1 MAPPPHIA
9 WLVDTGQRI
18 KTTESAKVEV
28 WELRHVNDAA
38 ILSEWAKHFRN
49 HYCADDMLDGLIDG
63 TGLTRAEFLNQ
74 RKFPSMQAPGPSIRA
89 GDFAEILISDF
100 IEFTQG
106 YWCPRE
112 RFAIKWIPNESIKG
126 SDVIG
131 FRFATKKGFSEKDEM
146 FVLEA
151 KADMTGSN
159 ENRLQIAV
167 NDSTKDPVRHAVSLS
182 ALKQR
187 YLEQGRN
194 YDADAIKRF
203 QNPTDSPFK
212 FRSGAVLV
220 CSEDAFDPEVIKT
233 TVCAAHSNRA
243 NLTLIVVKGDA
254 LMALVHALYERA
266 ANEA

>member
-1 MAPPPHIA
+1 MAAPPHIA
-9 WLVDTGQRI
+9 WLVDTGERI
-18 KTTESAKVEV
+18 KTTESATVEI
-28 WELRHVNDAA
+28 WELRHVDDAA
-38 ILSEWAKHFRN
+38 ILSTWAKHFRN
-49 HYCADDMLDGLIDG
+49 HYCADDMLDALIEG
-63 TGLTRAEFLNQ
+63 TGLTRTQFLNQ
-74 RKFPSMQAPGPSIRA
+74 WKFPSMQAPGPSIRA
-89 GDFAEILISDF
+89 GDFAEILVSDF

-112 RFAIKWIPNESIKG
+112 RFAIKWIPNESTKG

-131 FRFATKKGFSEKDEM
+131 FRFAAKSGFSEKDEM
-146 FVLEA
+146 FILEA

-159 ENRLQIAV
+159 ENRLQVAV
-167 NDSTKDPVRHAVSLS
+167 NDSAKDPVRHAFSLS

-187 YLEQGRN
+187 YLERGN
-194 YDADAIKRF
+194 NADANAIQRF
-203 QNPTDSPFK
+203 QNPTDNPFK

-233 TVCAAHSNRA
+233 TVCEAHPNRS

-254 LMALVHALYERA
+254 LMDLVHALYERA